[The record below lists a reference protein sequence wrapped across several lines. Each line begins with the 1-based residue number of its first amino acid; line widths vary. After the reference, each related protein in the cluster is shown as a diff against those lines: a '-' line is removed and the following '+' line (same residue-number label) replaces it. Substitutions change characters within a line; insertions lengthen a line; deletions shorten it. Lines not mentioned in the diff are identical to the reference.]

1 MRKTREILRQK
12 WSLGRSHRAVAASLG
27 VSVGKVSTTL
37 ARAQAAGLGSWSEV
51 EGLSEAELEGR
62 LYRAP
67 AGPGVERPLPDFEA
81 VHAERRR
88 PGVTLQLLHLEHLER
103 HPEGYGY
110 TQFCH
115 HYRRWLGRQ
124 KRSMRQVH
132 RAGEKLFVDY
142 SGKKPQVVDAE
153 TGECREVELFVA
165 VLGGSSFTFAE
176 ATESQRTEDFL
187 ASHVRAFAYFGGVSE
202 LVVPDQLRTAV
213 GQPCRYEP
221 GAQRSYEELALHY
234 GTALLPARPR
244 KPRDKAKVEVGVQ
257 VVQRWILARLRHETF
272 FSLAALN
279 RRIGELL
286 EELNDRPMRA
296 YGASRRELFERT
308 ERAALRPLPPS
319 RYRYGQWKT
328 AKVNI
333 DYHVELEHHYYS
345 VPFQLIGEAVD
356 LRFNALTVE
365 VFHRGQRVASHLRSS
380 RRGGHTT
387 HSPHMPRAHQQHL
400 EWTPS
405 RLVHWGAS
413 VGPKTAELVEAILRE
428 RTHPE
433 QGYRSCL
440 GILRLA
446 KQYGNVRLEAA
457 CTRAVAL
464 RARSY
469 RHVASML
476 RHGLDRQPLAAPSTA
491 GAAPRQ
497 LALSHENVR
506 GGAYYHSEEEGDPP
520 HAR

>member
-1 MRKTREILRQK
+1 
-12 WSLGRSHRAVAASLG
+12 
-27 VSVGKVSTTL
+27 
-37 ARAQAAGLGSWSEV
+37 
-51 EGLSEAELEGR
+51 
-62 LYRAP
+62 
-67 AGPGVERPLPDFEA
+67 
-81 VHAERRR
+81 
-88 PGVTLQLLHLEHLER
+88 VTLQLLHEEYLAGA
-103 HPEGYGY
+103 PEGYGY

-115 HYRRWLGRQ
+115 HYRGWLLRQ

-142 SGKKPQVVDAE
+142 SGKKPVVVGAE

-165 VLGGSSFTFAE
+165 VLGASSFTYAE

-187 ASHVRAFAYFGGVSE
+187 ASHVRAFEYFGGTSE
-202 LVVPDQLRTAV
+202 LVIPDQLRTAV
-213 GQPCRYEP
+213 GRPCRYEP

-244 KPRDKAKVEVGVQ
+244 RPRDKAKVEVGVQ

-279 RRIGELL
+279 RRIGELR

-296 YGASRRELFERT
+296 YGASRRELFERY
-308 ERAALRPLPPS
+308 ERAALRPLPACP
-319 RYRYGQWKT
+319 YRYGAWKT

-345 VPFQLIGEAVD
+345 VPFPLIGEAVD

-365 VFHRGQRVASHLRSS
+365 VFHRGQRVASHLRSH

-405 RLVHWGAS
+405 RLVPWGAS

-446 KQYGNVRLEAA
+446 KQYGSERLEAA
-457 CTRAVAL
+457 CTRAVAV

-476 RHGLDRQPLAAPSTA
+476 RRGLDRQPLPTTPASPAASA
-491 GAAPRQ
+491 RQ
-497 LALSHENVR
+497 LTLTHENVR
-506 GGAYYHSEEEGDPP
+506 GGDYYRSKEEGDPP
-520 HAR
+520 YAQ

>member
-1 MRKTREILRQK
+1 MRRTREILRQK
-12 WSLGRSHRAVAASLG
+12 WLLGRSHRAVARSLG
-27 VSVGKVSTTL
+27 VSVGKVSSTL
-37 ARAQAAGLGSWSEV
+37 ARAQAAGLSGSEV
-51 EGLSEAELEGR
+51 EGLVEAELEVR
-62 LYRAP
+62 LHGAQ
-67 AGPGVERPLPDFEA
+67 AGPGVGRPLPDFEA
-81 VHAERRR
+81 VHGERRR
-88 PGVTLQLLHLEHLER
+88 PGVTLQLLHLEYLER
-103 HPEGYGY
+103 HPDGYGY
-110 TQFCH
+110 TQFCQ
-115 HYRRWLGRQ
+115 HYRRWLARQ
-124 KRSMRQVH
+124 KCSMRQVH
-132 RAGEKLFVDY
+132 RAGEKSFLDY

-165 VLGGSSFTFAE
+165 VLGASSLTFAE

-187 ASHVRAFAYFGGVSE
+187 ASHVRAFEYFGGVTE
-202 LVVPDQLRTAV
+202 LQVPDQLRTAV
-213 GQPCRYEP
+213 GRPCRYEP
-221 GAQRSYEELALHY
+221 EAQRSYEELAQHY
-234 GTALLPARPR
+234 GTAILPARPR
-244 KPRDKAKVEVGVQ
+244 KPRDKAKAEVGVQ
-257 VVQRWILARLRHETF
+257 VVQRWILARLRNETF

-279 RRIGELL
+279 RRIGELQ

-296 YGASRRELFERT
+296 YGASRRELFERY
-308 ERAALRPLPPS
+308 ERAALRPLPPT
-319 RYRYGQWKT
+319 RYSYGQWKT
-328 AKVNI
+328 ARVNI
-333 DYHVELEHHYYS
+333 DYHIELEHHYYS
-345 VPFQLIGEAVD
+345 VPFQLVHEAVD

-365 VFHRGQRVASHLRSS
+365 IFHRGQRIASHLRSS

-387 HSPHMPRAHQQHL
+387 DPAHMPHAHRQHL

-446 KQYGNVRLEAA
+446 KRYGNERLEAA

-476 RHGLDRQPLAAPSTA
+476 KHGLDRLPPPAATAST
-491 GAAPRQ
+491 PPQQ
-497 LALSHENVR
+497 LPLSHENVR
-506 GGAYYHSEEEGDPP
+506 GRDYYHSEEGDPP
-520 HAR
+520 HAH

>member
-1 MRKTREILRQK
+1 V
-12 WSLGRSHRAVAASLG
+12 SL
-27 VSVGKVSTTL
+27 GKVSSTL
-37 ARAQAAGLGSWSEV
+37 ARAQAAGLSWTEA

-62 LYRAP
+62 LYGVP
-67 AGPGVERPLPDFEA
+67 AGPGRGRPLPDFEA

-88 PGVTLQLLHLEHLER
+88 PGVTLQLLHLEYLER
-103 HPEGYGY
+103 HPGGYGY

-115 HYRRWLGRQ
+115 HYQRWLARQ

-132 RAGEKLFVDY
+132 RAGEKTFLDY

-165 VLGGSSFTFAE
+165 VLGASSLTFAE

-187 ASHVRAFAYFGGVSE
+187 ASHVRAFEYFGGVSE
-202 LVVPDQLRTAV
+202 LLVPDQLRPAV
-213 GQPCRYEP
+213 GRPCRYEP
-221 GAQRSYEELALHY
+221 GAQRSYEELAQHY
-234 GTALLPARPR
+234 GAAILPARPR
-244 KPRDKAKVEVGVQ
+244 KPRDKAKAEVGVQ
-257 VVQRWILARLRHETF
+257 VVQRWILARLRDETF

-279 RRIGELL
+279 RRMGELQ

-296 YGASRRELFERT
+296 YGASRRELFERY
-308 ERAALRPLPPS
+308 ERAALRPLPSGP
-319 RYRYGQWKT
+319 YRYGQWKT
-328 AKVNI
+328 AKVNL

-345 VPFQLIGEAVD
+345 VPFQLVHEAVD
-356 LRFNALTVE
+356 LRYNALTVE
-365 VFHRGQRVASHLRSS
+365 VFHRGQRVTSHLRSN

-387 HSPHMPRAHQQHL
+387 HAAHMPHAHRQHL

-405 RLVHWGAS
+405 RLVHWAQS

-446 KQYGNVRLEAA
+446 RRYGGARLEEA
-457 CTRAVAL
+457 CTRAVAV

-476 RHGLDRQPLAAPSTA
+476 QHGLDRLPPPASATLST
-491 GAAPRQ
+491 PPQQ
-497 LALSHENVR
+497 LVLSHENVR
-506 GGAYYHSEEEGDPP
+506 GGDYYHSEEGDPP
-520 HAR
+520 HAP